1 VKPAWLQQRER
12 GSIFGLRVGVVIA
25 FFLGRKLTRL
35 ILFPVCLYFLL
46 FSVKSRRA
54 SHEYLSRVLPHAP
67 RFGDLFRHYLTFA
80 TVALD
85 RFFLLNNRNELYDI
99 EVHGAEILQQTL
111 DGGQGCLL
119 LGAHLGSFEV
129 LRAAGTA
136 HELKIAMVMYED
148 NARNINTVAK
158 DVDPEARS
166 RIIELGRLDSMF
178 RVYERL
184 QQDAW
189 VGMLADRILPGGE
202 QMPADF
208 LGGTA
213 SFPTAPYRIALMLRR
228 PVLFMTGLYRGGNR
242 YELHFEKLFDAQ
254 AVRRTARVAAA
265 AQALQQYAQR
275 LEHFCRIAPY
285 NWFNFY
291 DFWHTGA
298 PQDTP
303 IHGDYVARLTRAG
316 FPAKAH
322 DAQAGD
328 HLAVDQPALDPPSYR
343 N

>member
-12 GSIFGLRVGVVIA
+12 GTILGLRLGVVIA

-35 ILFPVCLYFLL
+35 LLYPVCLYFLL
-46 FSVKSRRA
+46 FSVRSRRA
-54 SHEYLSRVLPHAP
+54 SRDYLSRVLPRAP
-67 RFGDLFRHYLTFA
+67 RFSDLFQHYLTFA

-85 RFFLLNNRNELYDI
+85 RFFLLNNRYELYDI
-99 EVHGAEILQQTL
+99 EIHGAEILQQTL

-119 LGAHLGSFEV
+119 LGAHIGSFEV
-129 LRAAGTA
+129 LRAAGSA
-136 HELKIAMVMYED
+136 HELKVAMVMYED
-148 NARNINTVAK
+148 NAKNINTVAK
-158 DVDPEARS
+158 DVDPDARS

-178 RVYERL
+178 KVYERL

-202 QMPADF
+202 QMAAEF

-228 PVLFMTGLYRGGNR
+228 PVLFMTGLYRGANR

-254 AVRRTARVAAA
+254 AVSRTARAAA
-265 AQALQQYAQR
+265 VAQALHCYAQR
-275 LEHFCRIAPY
+275 LEHYCRIAPY

-291 DFWHTGA
+291 DFWHAGA
-298 PQDTP
+298 QHSTS
-303 IHGDYVARLTRAG
+303 IHGEYLGKLAGAG
-316 FPAKAH
+316 FPGKTNETH
-322 DAQAGD
+322 AGD
-328 HLAVDQPALDPPSYR
+328 RLYVDQPASGPPSYG